1 MIEWEETDT
10 GLRAF
15 DRTKTEISV
24 GAPDWQSGGRGCDIE
39 RPIDETAAGYASELR
54 FPPNLVTIIDVE
66 SDERHHHGSDT
77 ELLELPEGEY
87 LANIHGN
94 VKTYLRFSG
103 PATIRKTSDFD
114 ALIVSFHDRIPV
126 TLGFR
131 SHHEIPVDTITVPP
145 TTEGLATAISYA
157 SSSHKVTGADRSF
170 PTLRGHPPR
179 FEVGNELR
187 IPEPVRKTKKDAGI
201 EMRVPDDFGTLF
213 VTAPLAYYLQA
224 DVIVEN
230 RPTPVL
236 RAPSVNFTYTF
247 SPLPDYQH
255 EVAEMLRQVFFID
268 CLVRNAGPY
277 HWNLAEMSLLDE
289 LELDSE
295 TIYKSTPAE
304 QLVAYDLCEFGR
316 IDDELPD
323 WHLSMYVEPSV
334 ENISTLPYLLA
345 NLSLIYLPN
354 SSNLNRNELLDAS
367 LGDFYRNAPSEVNES
382 SELNVT
388 QRATAGGGSYRAM
401 RAEEVTSVE
410 RINPTLHRGRV
421 HGWLAEGV
429 PIDVFKADPSAYE
442 NRFAY
447 LDRDSDDIEV
457 ELVLNDEEMGDEHE
471 DAADIYLDR
480 AEDLPIEVTIHENLT
495 RDELAELLET
505 PCDYVHYIGHC
516 EEDGLR
522 CPDGNLS
529 VEDIEESKVQTF
541 FLNACGSYYEGME
554 LIKKGSVAGAVTFNK
569 VLNKQAA
576 KVGVSFARLL
586 INGFSIQDALQLAR
600 RRIMM
605 NKDYA
610 VVGDG
615 THILTQSDNCMPFLG
630 NVERLGEKFRIT
642 FNSLSVSMIG
652 GIYQPYIENNNES
665 NLHENESSFVLT
677 ANELRSFLKR
687 AEMPIL
693 YDAELYWSEESQLLD
708 QITQY

>member
-15 DRTKTEISV
+15 DRTKTEISI
-24 GAPDWQSGGRGCDIE
+24 GAPDWRSGGRGYDIE
-39 RPIDETAAGYASELR
+39 RPIDETVSGFASELR
-54 FPPNLVTIIDVE
+54 FPPNLVTITDVE
-66 SDERHHHGSDT
+66 SGERQHHGSDT
-77 ELLELPEGEY
+77 GILTLPDEEY

-94 VKTYLRFSG
+94 VKTYLRFSA
-103 PATIRKTSDFD
+103 PATIRKTCDFD
-114 ALIVSFHDRIPV
+114 ALIVSFRDRIPV

-131 SHHEIPVDTITVPP
+131 SHHEIPVDTITIPP

-157 SSSHKVTGADRSF
+157 SSSHKTTGSDRSF

-179 FEVGNELR
+179 FEVGDELR
-187 IPEPVRKTKKDAGI
+187 IPEPVRENKKDVDI
-201 EMRVPDDFGTLF
+201 ELRVPDDFKTLF

-224 DVIVEN
+224 EVIVEN
-230 RPTPVL
+230 RTAPVL
-236 RAPSVNFTYTF
+236 RAPAANFTYSF
-247 SPLPDYQH
+247 SPLPNYQH
-255 EVAEMLRQVFFID
+255 EVAEMLRRVFFLD

-277 HWNLAEMSLLDE
+277 HWNLAEISLLDD
-289 LELDSE
+289 LEIDSE
-295 TIYKSTPAE
+295 AIYDATPVE
-304 QLVAYDLCEFGR
+304 QLVAYDLCEFER

-334 ENISTLPYLLA
+334 ENVSTLPYLLS
-345 NLSLIYLPN
+345 NLSLIYLPE
-354 SSNLNRNELLDAS
+354 SSDLNRNELLDAS
-367 LGDFYRNAPSEVNES
+367 LGDFYRNAPSESNA
-382 SELNVT
+382 T
-388 QRATAGGGSYRAM
+388 RRAVAGGESCRSA
-401 RAEEVTSVE
+401 RAENVNSVE

-442 NRFAY
+442 NRFEY
-447 LDRDSDDIEV
+447 FERDSEDIEV
-457 ELVLNDEEMGDEHE
+457 ALVLNDEEMGDEHK

-522 CPDGNLS
+522 CTDGNLA
-529 VEDIEESKVQTF
+529 VENIEESKVQTF
-541 FLNACGSYYEGME
+541 FLNACGSYYEGMK
-554 LIKKGSVAGAVTFNK
+554 LIEKGSVAGAVTFNK

-586 INGFSIQDALQLAR
+586 INGFSIQNALQLAR

-615 THILTQSDNCMPFLG
+615 TYQLTQCNNHMPVLG
-630 NVERLGEKFRIT
+630 NVERYRNKFELEY
-642 FNSLSVSMIG
+642 NSLPISLVG
-652 GIYQPYIENNNES
+652 GYYEPYIDGNKELHLYGNET
-665 NLHENESSFVLT
+665 SFIL
-677 ANELRSFLKR
+677 NSDELRSFLER
-687 AEMPIL
+687 AEMPVL
-693 YDAELYWSEESQLLD
+693 YDGELYWSGENELLD
-708 QITQY
+708 QISLC

>member
-24 GAPDWQSGGRGCDIE
+24 GAPDWQSGGEGWDID
-39 RPIDETAAGYASELR
+39 RPIDETVSGYASELR
-54 FPPNLVTIIDVE
+54 FPPNIATITDVE
-66 SDERHHHGSDT
+66 SGERHHHGSDT
-77 ELLELPEGEY
+77 EILNLPDGEY

-103 PATIRKTSDFD
+103 PTTIQKTCDFD

-131 SHHEIPVDTITVPP
+131 SHHEIPVDTITIPP

-157 SSSHKVTGADRSF
+157 SSSHKVTGPNRSF

-179 FEVGNELR
+179 FELGNELQ
-187 IPEPVRKTKKDAGI
+187 IPEPVRENKKDAGI
-201 EMRVPDDFGTLF
+201 ELRVPDDFRTLF

-224 DVIVEN
+224 EVIVEN
-230 RPTPVL
+230 RTAPVL
-236 RAPSVNFTYTF
+236 KAPSVNFTYTF

-255 EVAEMLRQVFFID
+255 EVAEMLRQVFFLD

-277 HWNLAEMSLLDE
+277 HWNLSEISLLDG
-289 LELDSE
+289 LEIDPD
-295 TIYKSTPAE
+295 TIYDSAPAQ
-304 QLVAYDLCEFGR
+304 QLVAYDLCEFER

-334 ENISTLPYLLA
+334 ENVSSLPYLLA

-367 LGDFYRNAPSEVNES
+367 LGDFYRNAPNKSNAS
-382 SELNVT
+382 
-388 QRATAGGGSYRAM
+388 QRATAGGGSYRAP
-401 RAEEVTSVE
+401 RAEDVNSVE

-429 PIDVFKADPSAYE
+429 PIDVFKANPAAYE
-442 NRFAY
+442 NRFEY
-447 LDRDSDDIEV
+447 FDRASDDIEV
-457 ELVLNDEEMGDEHE
+457 ILVLNDEDMGDEHE
-471 DAADIYLDR
+471 DATDIYLDR
-480 AEDLPIEVTIHENLT
+480 AEDLSMEVTIHEDLT

-505 PCDYVHYIGHC
+505 PSDYVHYIGHC

-522 CPDGNLS
+522 CTDGNLS
-529 VEDIEESKVQTF
+529 VENIEESKVQTF

-554 LIKKGSVAGAVTFNK
+554 LIRKGSVAGAVTFNK

-586 INGFSIQDALQLAR
+586 INGFSIQHALQLAR

-615 THILTQSDNCMPFLG
+615 THTLAQSENSHPYLG
-630 NVERLGEKFRIT
+630 SVERVGEQFRLT
-642 FNSLSVSMIG
+642 FKSLSISMAG
-652 GIYQPYIENNNES
+652 GFYEPYIDVNEMLYLYG
-665 NLHENESSFVLT
+665 NDTSFVLT
-677 ANELRSFLKR
+677 VDELQSFLKR
-687 AEMPIL
+687 GEMPIL
-693 YDAELYWSEESQLLD
+693 YNAELYWSEEDELLE
-708 QITQY
+708 QIRLC